1 MSITA
6 TRWWLMALGECCWP
20 SAWSLPHTHVY
31 ESTAA
36 YGGTIFW
43 KYNADFL
50 KATGNKEYK

>member
-1 MSITA
+1 
-6 TRWWLMALGECCWP
+6 MASGECCWP

-50 KATGNKEYK
+50 KATGNKEFD